1 MIHVASFPVCYPN
14 WGMSASTK
22 LIMNKG
28 KSERP
33 QTESLSSQAIEH
45 WDDSCHTFS
54 LLNAS
59 YPWELIAWTHS
70 VLLVHFLLVYGLTI
84 DTARKCMTFP
94 HHLPKFQPNWST
106 DADGWALTDQSLL
119 ASHIIEG
126 EETNEMEEVSA
137 TEVSGIHR
145 GSSFFVDANCHL
157 YRPHRKKSE
166 TVRYVYCYFCRA
178 TGRGI
183 FRDNLKCPAF
193 GSIDLEKNT
202 IKLTT
207 KHNHEPRDSFIAQL
221 RARTCIL
228 VCFSSS
234 I

>member
-1 MIHVASFPVCYPN
+1 
-14 WGMSASTK
+14 
-22 LIMNKG
+22 
-28 KSERP
+28 
-33 QTESLSSQAIEH
+33 
-45 WDDSCHTFS
+45 
-54 LLNAS
+54 
-59 YPWELIAWTHS
+59 
-70 VLLVHFLLVYGLTI
+70 
-84 DTARKCMTFP
+84 MTFP

-228 VCFSSS
+228 KRVRDEPDKTFKQIFEEENGSKHGLSYRS
-234 I
+234 LFWTMRRLRPWV